1 MALVELSIVEQRYR
15 AVLEAASG
23 VPVTEVAARYE
34 VSRQSVHA
42 WIIRYRQGGLG
53 GLADRPRRPDT
64 CPHQV
69 SAQIEAV
76 VCEMRREHPRWGPVR
91 LVHELA
97 KAGISPVPSRMSAYR
112 ALVRHGLVEPSA
124 RRRRKDTW
132 QRWEREAPM
141 ALWQLDIVGGVFLA
155 GGTEAKIV
163 TGLDDHSRYCVICQV
178 VLRATG
184 RAVCLAF
191 ATALQKFGVPDE
203 VLTDNGKQFTD
214 RFGKGG
220 EVLFD
225 RICRDNGIIHRLTAP
240 RHPATTGKIERFH
253 GSLRRELLDDALPFA
268 DLPAAQ
274 AAVGAWVQQYN
285 TTRPHQ
291 ALSMASP
298 AERFTS
304 AKGSEA
310 EQLLPLRL
318 PAILSAL
325 PSAEGTQ
332 GRAGRGFTHLAW
344 PGTLEGT
351 ASGDHGAGQA
361 APDHQAKFP
370 GALPPGPSQDTGQTP
385 APRSVT
391 AAVRAYDGGPVEFER
406 VVPPSG
412 NMEAVGRQFWLGP
425 RRAGQVITFWA
436 GTDVIHLTAG
446 GLRVKSVRSHLSTA
460 DLARLAATGA
470 RPGGP
475 PPLPKAEPGAAIEVE
490 RTVSKDGAVHLA
502 NRNILAAEILGGRRV
517 GIRIEQNTL
526 MFFDPQTRELLRTRP
541 SPLTWDQACRLQGAS
556 PAGPPPRP
564 STEPIT
570 AQRRAS
576 NTGVIMIAGQKIA
589 LGRIHAG
596 RVVTVHVAEHTIT
609 IDLGSDD
616 VRTIRRTTTQPVRSI
631 KAHRPRKAR
640 TTHVS

>member
-1 MALVELSIVEQRYR
+1 MALVELSIAEQRYR
-15 AVLEAASG
+15 AVLEAAAG

-42 WIIRYRQGGLG
+42 WIHRYAEGGLG
-53 GLADRPRRPDT
+53 ALADRPRRPDT

-69 SAQIEAV
+69 SAEIEAA
-76 VCEMRREHPRWGPVR
+76 VCEMRREHPRWGPLR
-91 LVHELA
+91 LVDELA
-97 KAGISPVPSRMSAYR
+97 KAGVSPVPSRMSAYR
-112 ALVRHGLVEPSA
+112 ALVRHGLIQPGA
-124 RRRRKDTW
+124 RKRRKDIY
-132 QRWEREAPM
+132 QRWEREEPM
-141 ALWQLDIVGGVFLA
+141 ALWQLDIMGGAFLA
-155 GGTEAKIV
+155 DGTEAKIV
-163 TGLDDHSRYCVICQV
+163 TGVDDHSRYCVICQV

-191 ATALQKFGVPDE
+191 AAALREFGVPGE

-240 RHPATTGKIERFH
+240 RHPTTTGKIERFH
-253 GSLRRELLDDALPFA
+253 GSLRRELLDDAVPFS
-268 DLPAAQ
+268 DLAAAQ
-274 AAVGAWVQQYN
+274 TAVDAWRHEYN

-298 AERFTS
+298 ASRFHS
-304 AKGSEA
+304 SKGSEA

-318 PAILSAL
+318 PAILSLVDAD
-325 PSAEGTQ
+325 GD
-332 GRAGRGFTHLAW
+332 RAGQGFTHLAW
-344 PGTLEGT
+344 PGTLEDT

-361 APDHQAKFP
+361 APDHYDEFP
-370 GALPPGPSQDTGQTP
+370 GVLPPGPSQDTGQPP
-385 APRSVT
+385 APRSAVT
-391 AAVRAYDGGPVEFER
+391 TVRAHDGGPVEFER

-412 NMEAVGRQFWLGP
+412 NMEAAGRQFWLGP

-436 GTDVIHLTAG
+436 DTDVIHLTAG

-460 DLARLAATGA
+460 DLGKLIVTGA
-470 RPGGP
+470 RPAGP

-502 NRNILAAEILGGRRV
+502 SRNILAAEILGGRRV
-517 GIRIEQNTL
+517 GIRIEENTL

-564 STEPIT
+564 SAEPIT

-596 RVVTVHVAEHTIT
+596 RVVAVHVAEHTIT
-609 IDLGSDD
+609 IDLGGDD
-616 VRTIRRTTTQPVRSI
+616 MRTIRRTTTQPVRSI

-640 TTHVS
+640 STHVS